1 MRTYE
6 SHEALPLV
14 VSTPDRCGNAPRKA
28 ILRDVMIALY
38 SGNTNAVLSQ
48 IGDAATWTP
57 IDRTLRGGRE
67 DRENQR
73 DSKLHGAPMMPHQ
86 SGQLWAA
93 RDSNPRP
100 SGCKPDALT
109 N

>member
-14 VSTPDRCGNAPRKA
+14 VSTPDHRGNAPRKA

-38 SGNTNAVLSQ
+38 SGNTNAVLSR

-57 IDRTLRGGRE
+57 IGSEPLC
-67 DRENQR
+67 
-73 DSKLHGAPMMPHQ
+73 GA
-86 SGQLWAA
+86 
-93 RDSNPRP
+93 
-100 SGCKPDALT
+100 DAIAE
-109 N
+109 